1 MFKSLFDDARV
12 ASHAHAEDLA
22 NYELA
27 SEAAFLDQVAHA
39 QDALLAELLAAA
51 PDLIRGAAAQGR
63 TETSVLDFVGP
74 AKYSPPTRA
83 DPAMPRRDPSDADLC
98 YLFLIQGPREPDHVE
113 PLLPRLRAALAPF
126 RVHHVWN
133 QGNNLNSVVV
143 SW

>member
-1 MFKSLFDDARV
+1 MFKALFDDARV

-51 PDLIRGAAAQGR
+51 PGLIRAAAAQGR

-74 AKYSPPTRA
+74 AKYSPTR
-83 DPAMPRRDPSDADLC
+83 DQQPSDADLC
-98 YLFLIQGPREPDHVE
+98 YLFLIKGPREPDHVE

>member
-74 AKYSPPTRA
+74 AKYSPPTRFA
-83 DPAMPRRDPSDADLC
+83 AAYSITSGTC
-98 YLFLIQGPREPDHVE
+98 
-113 PLLPRLRAALAPF
+113 RASAS
-126 RVHHVWN
+126 RNW
-133 QGNNLNSVVV
+133 S
-143 SW
+143 